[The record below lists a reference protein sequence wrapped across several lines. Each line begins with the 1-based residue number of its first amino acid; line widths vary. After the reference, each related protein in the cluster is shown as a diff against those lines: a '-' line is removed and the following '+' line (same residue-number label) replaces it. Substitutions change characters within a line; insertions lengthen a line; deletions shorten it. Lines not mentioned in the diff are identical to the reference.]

1 MQLTPAEL
9 HSLHELILSCINT
22 ITNMALYKNQITD
35 RKSISCSY
43 TGL

>member
-9 HSLHELILSCINT
+9 HSLHELILSCVNT

-35 RKSISCSY
+35 PELKSMI
-43 TGL
+43 